1 MYFPRLNMNDQEI
14 RVALTNLE
22 KLTDNEEN
30 RFGEIRETIGNIQSE
45 HVYPS
50 IVGFER
56 AVLYILL
63 KLIKPI
69 LFAAI
74 LVFVDTVWIAV
85 SSLLILFLGYF
96 ALQFYF
102 VKVNMS
108 RRELLN
114 FGSYML
120 VGYISV
126 FLFIQEN
133 HVERNYFGWIY
144 IVILTVQISFVS
156 VEQLRKAVK
165 TLKFIFIKV
174 E

>member
-1 MYFPRLNMNDQEI
+1 
-14 RVALTNLE
+14 
-22 KLTDNEEN
+22 
-30 RFGEIRETIGNIQSE
+30 
-45 HVYPS
+45 
-50 IVGFER
+50 VGFER

-126 FLFIQEN
+126 FLFI
-133 HVERNYFGWIY
+133 
-144 IVILTVQISFVS
+144 
-156 VEQLRKAVK
+156 
-165 TLKFIFIKV
+165 
-174 E
+174 